1 MSEQKRNY
9 DEIKAIAT
17 LEPGLKNIYV
27 EGMSDYFLINDYL
40 NHLGKKDVKVFP
52 IDDIDF
58 EELYKRAEPEKVDE
72 LKKSNKERVV
82 FLAQTLE
89 QDLNGVQIPILCIVD
104 IDWDKVLNRVRT
116 GKYLSYTDY
125 NSMDMYL
132 CRKEIVAKYI
142 SQGHRLRTV
151 LQDTL
156 INSLLNVCR
165 ILFHIHC
172 LMHERSLPMVENDK
186 AFSFNKSTQVCSID
200 FDKYWNAVLMKNG
213 LMRSSVELR
222 TVFDSRMAQPCADLR
237 AEVQGHDFVYY
248 LYLCV
253 KKLKPKMSMD
263 DEEFANMFW
272 KYADLA
278 ALKQEDLFARIAA
291 M

>member
-116 GKYLSYTDY
+116 GKYLSYTD
-125 NSMDMYL
+125 
-132 CRKEIVAKYI
+132 I
-142 SQGHRLRTV
+142 
-151 LQDTL
+151 
-156 INSLLNVCR
+156 
-165 ILFHIHC
+165 
-172 LMHERSLPMVENDK
+172 P
-186 AFSFNKSTQVCSID
+186 ST
-200 FDKYWNAVLMKNG
+200 
-213 LMRSSVELR
+213 
-222 TVFDSRMAQPCADLR
+222 
-237 AEVQGHDFVYY
+237 
-248 LYLCV
+248 
-253 KKLKPKMSMD
+253 
-263 DEEFANMFW
+263 
-272 KYADLA
+272 
-278 ALKQEDLFARIAA
+278 
-291 M
+291 